1 MQDLYRFI
9 VFVYSE
15 LLSWY
20 YTRVV
25 IVNGLKAAIYFKSL
39 TPSLFLFASIPKN
52 IYYQVELVQT
62 NVVCANKFYCE
73 GQNF

>member
-9 VFVYSE
+9 VFVYNES
-15 LLSWY
+15 LSWY

-25 IVNGLKAAIYFKSL
+25 IVNGLKAGIYFKSL
-39 TPSLFLFASIPKN
+39 SPFLFLFASIPKN
-52 IYYQVELVQT
+52 IYYQAELVQT

-73 GQNF
+73 SQNF